1 MNDDDWS
8 YVVDSTDDGLIVAVM
23 LHEQRKLS
31 LIRHF

>member
-1 MNDDDWS
+1 VEERPCAELDD
-8 YVVDSTDDGLIVAVM
+8 LIVAVM